1 MYYIFWLYSISITS
15 ESISPPREL
24 WDLISHFLGPLLYLH
39 HGFFF
44 VFTPNE
50 KATIHIAENIITEEG
65 SKIMVRKTETYQRY
79 ADFLNIKCCFILE
92 SEEWGRRIW
101 SQNVEALPL
110 SNYHILKQFKIFWN
124 TYYFIMNKSLHL
136 PSIFVPL
143 QTDIGKRKYSSHNTA
158 FRNKTSEK

>member
-110 SNYHILKQFKIFWN
+110 NNYHIKTVQNILEYILFHYEQ
-124 TYYFIMNKSLHL
+124 KSTS
-136 PSIFVPL
+136 P
-143 QTDIGKRKYSSHNTA
+143 KYICASSNRH
-158 FRNKTSEK
+158 R